1 MLPSGHVAST
11 QVDLKS
17 LTAELMAQPLDQ
29 FTARRNARAKEL
41 KASGQSDLARELAAL
56 KKPAVPL
63 WAANQVRER
72 ALLSELRRAAQAVAK
87 AQAAA
92 ATGRANAGQDLRA
105 ASEEFQRSLESVA
118 TAAASALRQGQ
129 HAAGEETLRRIR
141 EIFRLAALEGAE
153 TWDRLQEGA
162 LTTEP
167 HPGDDML
174 AMFAAGATP
183 GTGKRA
189 ELAEARR
196 AAELAERA
204 ARADAEKAQQAVAA
218 AERRRLEAQEAA
230 VAARLAAKRAAEAEK
245 EAARARAQAK
255 KSQRRTAR

>member
-1 MLPSGHVAST
+1 M
-11 QVDLKS
+11 QVNLRP

-29 FTARRNARAKEL
+29 FTARRNARVKEL
-41 KASGQSDLARELAAL
+41 KASGQADVARELAAQ
-56 KKPAVPL
+56 KKPAAPL
-63 WAANQVRER
+63 WAANQVRDR
-72 ALLSELRRAAQAVAK
+72 ALLSGLRRAAQAVAK

-92 ATGRANAGQDLRA
+92 ATGRPNAAQDLRA
-105 ASEEFQRSLESVA
+105 ASEEFQRSIVSVA
-118 TAAASALRQGQ
+118 TAAAGALRQGQ

-141 EIFRLAALEGAE
+141 EIFRLAALEGGE

-167 HPGDDML
+167 HPGDDMI

-189 ELAEARR
+189 EQAEARR

-204 ARADAEKAQQAVAA
+204 ARADAERAQQAVAA
-218 AERRRLEAQEAA
+218 ADRRRQEAKEAA
-230 VAARLAAKRAAEAEK
+230 VAARLAAERAAAAEK

-255 KSQRRTAR
+255 KSQRGAGRRDPG

>member
-1 MLPSGHVAST
+1 MNLRT
-11 QVDLKS
+11 

-29 FTARRNARAKEL
+29 FTARRNARVKEQ
-41 KASGQSDLARELAAL
+41 KASGQAELSRQLGAL
-56 KKPAVPL
+56 KKPAVHL
-63 WAANQVRER
+63 WAANQVRDG
-72 ALLSELRRAAQAVAK
+72 ALISGLRRAAQAVAK

-141 EIFRLAALEGAE
+141 EIFRLAALEGGE

-189 ELAEARR
+189 EQAEARR
-196 AAELAERA
+196 AAELAEKA
-204 ARADAEKAQQAVAA
+204 ARADAERAQQAIAA
-218 AERRRLEAQEAA
+218 AERRRQEAKEAA
-230 VAARLAAKRAAEAEK
+230 VAAKLAAARAAAAEK

-255 KSQRRTAR
+255 KSQRGAGRRGSR